1 MKTIKLLITLLA
13 ISLATT
19 GIIRA
24 DISPEK
30 RAEIDR
36 MLKLTGM
43 EKMMGQMATQ
53 LIDSL
58 RPNAPELPDEFFTKF
73 AGKIDFKELS
83 DLFAP
88 LYDKYYTVE
97 DLKAVNAFYSSPAG
111 QKILATMP
119 QLMTEAMQIGQQWGM
134 RTAQKVMDEIQK
146 EKARRK

>member
-1 MKTIKLLITLLA
+1 
-13 ISLATT
+13 
-19 GIIRA
+19 
-24 DISPEK
+24 
-30 RAEIDR
+30 
-36 MLKLTGM
+36 
-43 EKMMGQMATQ
+43 MAAQ

-58 RPNAPELPDEFFTKF
+58 RPSAPELPDEFFTKF